1 MHLILS
7 PLAAAPSSVPLC
19 VFFASSRG
27 AAPCRVCARG
37 LGQQEVAAGTKTGPE
52 WLQHV
57 AVLTW
62 QLLWG

>member
-1 MHLILS
+1 MHLTPS
-7 PLAAAPSSVPLC
+7 PFAAAPSSVPLR

-52 WLQHV
+52 QLQHV